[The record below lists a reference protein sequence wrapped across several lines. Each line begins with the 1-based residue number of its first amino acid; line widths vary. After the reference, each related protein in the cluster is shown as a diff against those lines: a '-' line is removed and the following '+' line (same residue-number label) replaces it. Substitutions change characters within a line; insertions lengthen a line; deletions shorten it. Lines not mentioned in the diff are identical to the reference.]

1 MQILSSLHFPHLL
14 KIFKKVFLLCISHI
28 DQRSFNTLNK
38 KDVEG
43 LKLKG
48 QQEMKKVSF
57 CQRSLCIHVC
67 QFHMKEAV
75 LSSPW
80 RNFKLFTLLL
90 KGVFLSCYEFSHIVP
105 NYNLHIVNNM
115 PPWKLS
121 NPHFLA
127 LMRP

>member
-1 MQILSSLHFPHLL
+1 
-14 KIFKKVFLLCISHI
+14 
-28 DQRSFNTLNK
+28 
-38 KDVEG
+38 
-43 LKLKG
+43 
-48 QQEMKKVSF
+48 MKKVSF

-67 QFHMKEAV
+67 QFYMKEEAV

-80 RNFKLFTLLL
+80 CNFKLFTLLL
-90 KGVFLSCYEFSHIVP
+90 KGFVLSCCEFNHTVP

-115 PPWKLS
+115 PTWKLT